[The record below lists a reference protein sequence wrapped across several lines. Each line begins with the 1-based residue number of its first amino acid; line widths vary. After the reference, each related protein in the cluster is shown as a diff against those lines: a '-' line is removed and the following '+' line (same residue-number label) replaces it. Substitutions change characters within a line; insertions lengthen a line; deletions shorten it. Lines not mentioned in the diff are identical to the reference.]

1 MIIGIIGHVDYL
13 AGNNASFFGCLVVVL
28 IIISIIIFSRSKSSI
43 ASRNI
48 ADISVEIGYDARDL
62 RMAGYSW
69 KEIEGVVNGEYSLK
83 TLLARG
89 PASKRNIR
97 K

>member
-1 MIIGIIGHVDYL
+1 MIVGVIGQLYYW
-13 AGNNASFFGCLVVVL
+13 AGNNYSFFLCLVVVL
-28 IIISIIIFSRSKSSI
+28 IIIGVIIITRSKSSI

-48 ADISVEIGYDARDL
+48 GDISAEIGYDARDL
-62 RMAGYSW
+62 RVAGYSW
-69 KEIEGVVNGEYSLK
+69 KEIEGVVNGEYSLE

-89 PASKRNIR
+89 PASKQNRR